1 MTEDRRKYVRVSADC
16 MITFREIKKTEDQ
29 NTPLREHFDPISST
43 EMSDIASKVHATG
56 NQHDEMILEL
66 LLWIDWKVNYLIKSL
81 IKGKETLIFPHE
93 ANMVDL
99 SATGMKFS
107 SAEQIA
113 VGDKLEF
120 RFFLPV
126 LPFNEMM
133 LLGVVNRSRQKTYKD
148 NLPPHFEMSVAFQ
161 GIRSSDQEIIFRYV
175 LKRERQILQGQRE
188 KETENIVL

>member
-16 MITFREIKKTEDQ
+16 MITFRKIKETEDQ
-29 NTPLREHFDPISST
+29 NTSLREGFDPISSS
-43 EMSDIASKVHATG
+43 EMSDIASKVHAAG

-66 LLWIDWKVNYLIKSL
+66 LLWIDWKVNYLIKTL
-81 IKGKETLIFPHE
+81 IKDKETLIFPHE

-107 SAEQIA
+107 SAEQMA
-113 VGDKLEF
+113 VGEKLEF

-133 LLGVVNRSRQKTYKD
+133 LLGVVSRSRQKTYKD
-148 NLPPHFEMSVAFQ
+148 NLPPHFEMSVEFQ
-161 GIRSSDQEIIFRYV
+161 NIRPSDQEIIFRYV

-188 KETENIVL
+188 NENENIVL